1 MTAFDEMTQA
11 NREADRQA
19 REEWEALND
28 DNYTAEEW
36 EALNDDSYTPE
47 EWDEM
52 LGRGNDGEQIK
63 EGK

>member
-1 MTAFDEMTQA
+1 MTAYDEMTQA
-11 NREADRQA
+11 NRDADRQS
-19 REEWEALND
+19 R
-28 DNYTAEEW
+28 EEW